1 MALGW
6 PMMPQRSRRLTTSS
20 IFFLL
25 ATTFTFIFSG
35 GVASAEEPRPLVSL
49 NVQTDQVFSL
59 FLTPQYFNWT
69 HTEGEVTYRPSSLG
83 LPALPGWLRHRPL
96 PDRRA
101 ALLYGRPTLSGV
113 TQLQVVVTDRH
124 TFKTGLLAVDI
135 NVEEAVNQN
144 FEVNLK
150 INNLNIEDIFDW
162 QRMERLKKVFQN
174 NLWQES
180 HQDLRLTYADSVP
193 QLGGRK
199 PLNPN
204 LKDGVV
210 LRLASTSNFSLAL
223 EELDRETQP
232 LRRLS
237 TCSFK
242 RVSVERF
249 LRQAGFAVDWCAFRL
264 VRPGPQVLEKEEE
277 DGLEKLHLDKKR
289 PETAFKFPQRGS
301 MERRTMVKEMLT
313 AAVIPLL
320 IFLVFSS
327 CLGCI
332 LFTACGEEK
341 QRGGIFIESLFE
353 VFDDCCVYKDTT
365 QLLIANNNNNN
376 MVVADS
382 VARSMSPLPN
392 LDPLPSRSSSIQRQ
406 TETLR
411 SLGRRRD
418 VTPRLQASPPPTHS
432 AEVSSLV
439 SRSRTTSPAPVP
451 ASPTGTLRQS
461 LDWEMFESL
470 NRPDPPAYGSLPRT
484 GAR

>member
-1 MALGW
+1 MAVGQ
-6 PMMPQRSRRLTTSS
+6 PCRPNTYSS
-20 IFFLL
+20 LLLL
-25 ATTFTFIFSG
+25 AIFVETIF
-35 GVASAEEPRPLVSL
+35 GVVALAEEPRPLVSL
-49 NVQTDQVFSL
+49 NIQTDQVFSL

-101 ALLYGRPTLSGV
+101 ALLYGRPEMAGLTR
-113 TQLQVVVTDRH
+113 LQVIVTDRH
-124 TFKTGLLAVDI
+124 KFETGLLDVDI
-135 NVEEAVNQN
+135 NVEEAVEEN

-162 QRMERLKKVFQN
+162 QRMERLKKVFQD
-174 NLWQES
+174 NLWQEA

-199 PLNPN
+199 PLNPS

-210 LRLASTSNFSLAL
+210 IRLASSANFSLAL

-249 LRQAGFAVDWCAFRL
+249 FRQAGFAVDWCAFRL
-264 VRPGPQVLEKEEE
+264 ISPEAQVVDEETEDEKDSNIAEMF
-277 DGLEKLHLDKKR
+277 
-289 PETAFKFPQRGS
+289 PTFKFPQRGS
-301 MERRTMVKEMLT
+301 VERRKMVKEMLT

-320 IFLVFSS
+320 IFLVLSS

-341 QRGGIFIESLFE
+341 QRGGLFIESLFE

-365 QLLIANNNNNN
+365 QLLVANNNNNN
-376 MVVADS
+376 NNNVTGS
-382 VARSMSPLPN
+382 VARSMSPLPS

-418 VTPRLQASPPPTHS
+418 VTPRLQASPPPANS
-432 AEVSSLV
+432 ADVQSLV
-439 SRSRTTSPAPVP
+439 SRSRTTSPAPAP
-451 ASPTGTLRQS
+451 GSPTGTLRQS

-470 NRPDPPAYGSLPRT
+470 NRPDPPAYGSLPRS